1 MNNNYYENPFTNPS
15 LLSPYGA
22 VICIYMYIIYIYIYT
37 SPGPVALGVL
47 LLLGTPPAGLTK
59 VSGLTQ
65 RANKHVNDEIGVHG
79 LVQAVP

>member
-1 MNNNYYENPFTNPS
+1 MELPASELPRK
-15 LLSPYGA
+15 
-22 VICIYMYIIYIYIYT
+22 IT
-37 SPGPVALGVL
+37 SPNGGPSSKLYMGAL

>member
-1 MNNNYYENPFTNPS
+1 MFLKHIFVTFV
-15 LLSPYGA
+15 LSFKKD
-22 VICIYMYIIYIYIYT
+22 IYIYM
-37 SPGPVALGVL
+37 GAL

>member
-1 MNNNYYENPFTNPS
+1 MMIMHME
-15 LLSPYGA
+15 GW
-22 VICIYMYIIYIYIYT
+22 
-37 SPGPVALGVL
+37 